1 MLLMPIVFCF
11 KYFPESIL
19 KICMLPATTYQLDA
33 RSDKE
38 KTSNIVHA
46 MIASIFALAEYKDI
60 AVRRVKLGLLLSEN
74 GKDAKVTITPDDINK
89 AIMNEAKKY
98 QGQEKAVFDY
108 YLKNKQAIEAL
119 KAPVFEEK
127 IVDYVIGK
135 SNVSEKIVSI
145 EELYSFDEDKKAGKK
160 TTAKKSAK
168 KSA

>member
-1 MLLMPIVFCF
+1 MRKMNWRIWKNIKLPRGKFLKRLDWYIIKKFLGTYVF
-11 KYFPESIL
+11 
-19 KICMLPATTYQLDA
+19 A
-33 RSDKE
+33 
-38 KTSNIVHA
+38 
-46 MIASIFALAEYKDI
+46 IALIISI
-60 AVRRVKLGLLLSEN
+60 AVVFDFNEKMDRFMSHEAPWN
-74 GKDAKVTITPDDINK
+74 
-89 AIMNEAKKY
+89 AI
-98 QGQEKAVFDY
+98 VFDY

>member
-1 MLLMPIVFCF
+1 
-11 KYFPESIL
+11 
-19 KICMLPATTYQLDA
+19 
-33 RSDKE
+33 
-38 KTSNIVHA
+38 
-46 MIASIFALAEYKDI
+46 
-60 AVRRVKLGLLLSEN
+60 
-74 GKDAKVTITPDDINK
+74 
-89 AIMNEAKKY
+89 MNEAKKY
-98 QGQEKAVFDY
+98 PGQEKAVFDY

>member
-1 MLLMPIVFCF
+1 MKRVFCPKCDNQLAFDETKYPEGKVLAFVCPQCGSQF
-11 KYFPESIL
+11 KI
-19 KICMLPATTYQLDA
+19 
-33 RSDKE
+33 
-38 KTSNIVHA
+38 
-46 MIASIFALAEYKDI
+46 
-60 AVRRVKLGLLLSEN
+60 KLGRKIVRTES
-74 GKDAKVTITPDDINK
+74 
-89 AIMNEAKKY
+89 
-98 QGQEKAVFDY
+98 GQEKAVFDY